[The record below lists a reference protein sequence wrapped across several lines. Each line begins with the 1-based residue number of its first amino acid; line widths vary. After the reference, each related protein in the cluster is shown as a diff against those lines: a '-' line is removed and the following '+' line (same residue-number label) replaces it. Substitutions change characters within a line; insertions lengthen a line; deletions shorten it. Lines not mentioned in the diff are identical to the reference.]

1 MKSFFALLL
10 FTALSFSLSAQT
22 IEHPH
27 VQISDDPTT
36 QVIKIERNTKF
47 TIITFEHSNSGEG
60 GWITLN
66 KGIYLQDSNGQDM
79 YKFIKCEGIPLMP
92 EKKEL
97 PAGSSKFTFKV
108 YFEKVPASVKRINI
122 IERAVPKTEKSS
134 YFNFF
139 GLSLSESDKGENGPK
154 YQI

>member
-1 MKSFFALLL
+1 MKSLFALV
-10 FTALSFSLSAQT
+10 FIIFSCSTFAQT
-22 IEHPH
+22 IENPR
-27 VQISDDPTT
+27 VQSSEDPTT
-36 QVIKIERNTKF
+36 QIIKVERNAKY
-47 TIITFEHSNSGEG
+47 TILTFEHAQTEEA

-66 KGIYLQDSNGQDM
+66 KGIYLQDYDGHEM

-97 PAGSSKFTFKV
+97 AAGAPKFTFKV
-108 YFEKVPASVKRINI
+108 YFEKVPASVKRINV
-122 IERAVPKTEKSS
+122 IERATPKTERGS
-134 YFNFF
+134 YFNYF